1 MDPSAAAIASRRIV
15 FPPRGPVLV
24 LMISAI
30 IGSPIRPYPDGL
42 GGLFARCSLW
52 VRSGH
57 AATAGSV
64 SIGPPM
70 VPITDGHRERS
81 SKEES
86 HGNQEDARSTTV

>member
-15 FPPRGPVLV
+15 FPPVGLVLV

-30 IGSPIRPYPDGL
+30 IGPPIRPYPDGL

-57 AATAGSV
+57 AATARSV
-64 SIGPPM
+64 SIGM
-70 VPITDGHRERS
+70 VIDRVHSYIGFWDIGWVLPIIP
-81 SKEES
+81 
-86 HGNQEDARSTTV
+86 A